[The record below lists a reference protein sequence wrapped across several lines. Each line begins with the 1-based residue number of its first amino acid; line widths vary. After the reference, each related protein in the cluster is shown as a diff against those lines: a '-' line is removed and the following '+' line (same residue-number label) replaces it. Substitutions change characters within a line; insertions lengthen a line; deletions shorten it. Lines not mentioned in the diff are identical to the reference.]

1 MSKTILVMG
10 ESGSGKTTSMRNLPP
25 NETFYIDCDKKGL
38 SWKGWRE
45 QYSTEKQNYMQTS
58 ETKKVMTALT
68 RINQE
73 LPQIK
78 YVVIDTLN
86 WIMIDDEFKRMN
98 EKGYDK
104 WQDMAYS
111 IIGIV
116 SLANILRDDLTV
128 IFVMHS
134 QTEKDETTGAT
145 FTRAKTSGQKI
156 NKIGIESKFTTVLLA
171 KNVDGKYIFET
182 TSNNSTAKA
191 PMGAFETNTIDN
203 DMMKVIEA
211 LKDF

>member
-1 MSKTILVMG
+1 MSKTILIMG

-25 NETFYIDCDKKGL
+25 EETFYIDCDKKGL

-45 QYSTEKQNYMQTS
+45 QYSEEKKNYIQTS
-58 ETKKVMTALT
+58 EAKKVMTLLSK
-68 RINQE
+68 ISEEQK
-73 LPQIK
+73 QIK

-86 WIMIDDEFKRMN
+86 WIMIDDEFSRMR

-111 IIGIV
+111 IIGII
-116 SLANILRDDLTV
+116 SLANVLRKDLTI

-134 QTEKDETTGAT
+134 QTERDDNTGLT

-171 KNVDGKYIFET
+171 KCNEGKYEFET
-182 TSNNSTAKA
+182 KNINSTVKA
-191 PMGAFETNTIDN
+191 PMGAFETSTIDN
-203 DMMKVIEA
+203 DIMIVLEA

>member
-1 MSKTILVMG
+1 MSKTILIMG
-10 ESGSGKTTSMRNLPP
+10 ESGSGKTTSMRNLPAS
-25 NETFYIDCDKKGL
+25 ETFYIDCDKKGL

-45 QYSTEKQNYMQTS
+45 QYSTEKHNYMQTS
-58 ETKKVMTALT
+58 EAKKVMSALQK
-68 RINQE
+68 INQE
-73 LPQIK
+73 QPQIK

-98 EKGYDK
+98 DKGYDK

-116 SLANILRDDLTV
+116 SLANILREDLTV

-171 KNVDGKYIFET
+171 KNVDGKFVFET

-203 DMMKVIEA
+203 DIMIVIEA